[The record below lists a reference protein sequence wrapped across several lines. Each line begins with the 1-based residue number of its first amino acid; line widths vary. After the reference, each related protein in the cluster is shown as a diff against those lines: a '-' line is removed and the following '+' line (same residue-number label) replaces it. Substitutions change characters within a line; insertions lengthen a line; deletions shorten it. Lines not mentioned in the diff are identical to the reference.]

1 MVDKIV
7 PIAKLIDEFSKL
19 PGIGKKTASKL
30 AFWTIERKESD
41 VIRFAKAMVEA
52 KQKIGFC
59 KLCGHFTEREECNIC
74 SDPKRDR
81 RLLMVV
87 EEARDIFVIENTN
100 EYQGLYHVL
109 HGAISPL
116 EGVSPDDLNIK
127 SLLPRLEQVEELIL
141 ATNTTIEGEATA
153 IYISKLLSCFDIK
166 VTRIAKGIPIGG
178 DIEYADEITLAK
190 ALEGRREL

>member
-1 MVDKIV
+1 MIEKIV
-7 PIAKLIDEFSKL
+7 PLAKLIDDFARL
-19 PGIGKKTASKL
+19 PGIGKKTATKL

-41 VIRFAKAMVEA
+41 VLRFAKNMVEA

-59 KLCGHFTEREECNIC
+59 KTCGHFTEHELCNIC
-74 SDPKRDR
+74 DNPKREQN
-81 RLLMVV
+81 LLMVV
-87 EEARDIFVIENTN
+87 EEARDIFVIEKTG

-116 EGVSPDDLNIK
+116 DGISPDDINIK
-127 SLLPRLEQVEELIL
+127 SLLPRLKNTDELIL

-153 IYISKLLSCFDIK
+153 MYISKLLKHLDVKI
-166 VTRIAKGIPIGG
+166 TRIAKGIPIGG

-190 ALEGRREL
+190 ALEGRREY

>member
-1 MVDKIV
+1 MIEKIA
-7 PIAKLIDEFSKL
+7 PLAKLVDEFSRL
-19 PGIGKKTASKL
+19 PGIGKKTATKL

-41 VIRFAKAMVEA
+41 VIRFARSMVEA

-59 KLCGHFTEREECNIC
+59 KDCGHFTESEICNIC
-74 SDPKRDR
+74 SDSKRDR

-87 EEARDIFVIENTN
+87 EEARDIFVIEKTN
-100 EYQGLYHVL
+100 EYRGLYHVL

-116 EGVSPDDLNIK
+116 EGIGPDELNIA
-127 SLLPRLEQVEELIL
+127 SILPRLKDVDEVIL
-141 ATNTTIEGEATA
+141 STNTTIEGEATA
-153 IYISKLLSCFDIK
+153 MYISKILGHLDVK
-166 VTRIAKGIPIGG
+166 VTRIAKGLPIGG